1 MNDRTSKINS
11 DQTRVNN
18 QNRSIFQRLESHI
31 LRTVISGFFVAI
43 PLLVTMLIIWYLV
56 VFIDGFIRPLGWVT
70 GKPYDF
76 PGLGLILLV
85 IIFYFI
91 GSVATGRLG
100 RKLIG
105 WEGAIL
111 SRVPV
116 VKTIYNVARQAT
128 SALSNPREHGFS
140 RVVFIEWPRPGMMAM
155 VFVTG
160 NSHKSEDGEE
170 VLVVYI
176 PTAPNPTSGNMAF
189 VSTDDIMDTHISVED
204 AMKLI
209 FSGGTVLPSE
219 WEKQVQSR
227 LRKLPPSG

>member
-1 MNDRTSKINS
+1 MDDQISKPNND
-11 DQTRVNN
+11 QAQVNKK
-18 QNRSIFQRLESHI
+18 RSLFQRLEGHI
-31 LRTVISGFFVAI
+31 LRTVVSGFFVAI

-56 VFIDGFIRPLGWVT
+56 VFIDGFIRPLGWVA
-70 GKPYDF
+70 GRPYDF

-85 IIFYFI
+85 ITFYFI
-91 GSVATGRLG
+91 GSVATGGLG
-100 RKLIG
+100 KKLIG

-116 VKTIYNVARQAT
+116 VKSIYNVVRQAT
-128 SALSNPREHGFS
+128 SALSDPREHGFS

-155 VFVTG
+155 GFVTG
-160 NSHKSEDGEE
+160 SSRKSEDGQE

-189 VSTDDIMDTHISVED
+189 VSPYDVMDTHISVED

-209 FSGGTVLPSE
+209 FSGGTVLPAE
-219 WEKQVQSR
+219 WEKQVKSR
-227 LRKLPPSG
+227 LKKLPPSG